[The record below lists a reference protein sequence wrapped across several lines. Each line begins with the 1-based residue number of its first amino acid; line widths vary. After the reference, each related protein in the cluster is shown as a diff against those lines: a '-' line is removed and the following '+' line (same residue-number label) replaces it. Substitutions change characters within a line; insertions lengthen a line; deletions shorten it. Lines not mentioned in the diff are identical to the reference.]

1 MPSTVGNVPY
11 QSTIAALSDG
21 ASIVDAFK
29 YYHTGGLTGSIFPN
43 SIQYH
48 LQSINDR
55 AGVIE
60 GYIGYTGV
68 SPTPSSV
75 QSRLT
80 SLESTVGTSL
90 SSTYIKAIPS
100 SNDNS
105 STRNLISPATSSV
118 IPLTIQGVLGQS
130 VDMQQWRTNASLV
143 ARVDQNGRFYSF
155 DGNSTAEVAT
165 LSGTQTLTNKTLTA
179 PITTLA
185 TNART
190 ASYVLTLSDQ
200 SKLIEIN
207 SSSSATLTVPL
218 DSDVNFPVGTYI
230 VVLQTGTGQ
239 IILDPALS
247 LGPFVTINATPGLKL
262 RARWSMVT
270 LIKRG
275 TNLWIASGDL
285 VA

>member
-1 MPSTVGNVPY
+1 MPSTVGNAPY
-11 QSTIAALSDG
+11 QSTIATLSDG

-48 LQSINDR
+48 LESINDR
-55 AGVIE
+55 ADIIE

-68 SPTPSSV
+68 SPAPASV

-80 SLESTVGTSL
+80 SLETTVGTNL

-105 STRNLISPATSSV
+105 ATRNLISPATSSV

-130 VDMQQWRTNASLV
+130 VDIQQWRTNAGLV

-155 DGNSTAEVAT
+155 DGTSTAEVAT

-179 PITTLA
+179 PITTIA

-190 ASYVLTLSDQ
+190 SSYILTLSDQ
-200 SKLIEIN
+200 SKMIEIN
-207 SSSSATLTVPL
+207 SSSSTTVGIPL
-218 DSDVNFPVGTYI
+218 DSSVNFPIGTYI
-230 VVLQTGTGQ
+230 IILQTGTGQ
-239 IILDPALS
+239 ITIDPAIGVPS
-247 LGPFVTINATPGLKL
+247 SVIVNATPGLKL
-262 RARWSMVT
+262 RAQWSMAT
-270 LIKRG
+270 IIKRSA
-275 TNLWIASGDL
+275 NLWVASGDL

>member
-1 MPSTVGNVPY
+1 MPSTVGNAPY

-21 ASIVDAFK
+21 ASVVDAFK

-68 SPTPSSV
+68 SPTPLSV
-75 QSRLT
+75 QSRLNT
-80 SLESTVGTSL
+80 LETIVGTDPINIR
-90 SSTYIKAIPS
+90 STYVKMTPS

-105 STRNLISPATSSV
+105 ATRNFITPATSSI

-130 VDMQQWRTNASLV
+130 VDIQQWRTNAGLV

-155 DGNSTAEVAT
+155 DGTSTAEVTT
-165 LSGTQTLTNKTLTA
+165 LTGAQTLTNKTLTA
-179 PITTLA
+179 PISTIA
-185 TNART
+185 TNAKI
-190 ASYVLTLSDQ
+190 ASYTLLISDQ

-207 SSSSATLTVPL
+207 SSASTTLTIPAEA
-218 DSDVNFPVGTYI
+218 SVNFPVGTYI

-239 IILDPALS
+239 I
-247 LGPFVTINATPGLKL
+247 TIAGSGFTPNATPGLKL
-262 RARWSMVT
+262 RAQWSMAT

-275 TNLWIASGDL
+275 TDSWVVSGDL
-285 VA
+285 VS